1 MKPAL
6 KKLEDFA
13 SLCERSYI
21 YRHGLFFLT
30 TLFVICAYGYYFGT
44 FDQASHIP
52 FLKKSIDPSLFFHD
66 HFFDLRN
73 SHYSYFWLLFIPFYK
88 AGILEIS
95 MFIVHILATYL
106 TFWALWNLGKTLF
119 KNALTSVL
127 VIVSSALPHIGFSGF
142 PLFEFSM
149 LNRTVALPFE
159 IIAINYYLKKNYF
172 VSFFLLGIL
181 YNLHALSIHFIV
193 AMIAVDAILSF
204 KSQRGKFLG
213 VLKAVPIFII
223 CALPVL
229 IWKTGHTGASL
240 TFNSNT
246 EWYSILN
253 NALFYHLFNFV
264 SISVP
269 IVTLLAVG
277 GVSAVVI
284 FFYTNKECKGDIH
297 TTIKHFIYASL
308 LILLS
313 QFIATYFYPSTVII
327 QSQVMR
333 IGIFISLFAYLYLA
347 HYVSLWIHRSSL
359 VFVFLATTLVFSFS
373 PLFSLIS
380 LFLIKRI
387 TSTKKMII
395 GSLVYIGVFLYI
407 LVSLLLLNLARPRI
421 SIWPEKTP
429 FYDVQLWAK
438 NNTPKDAIFITPP
451 SKWWLYDV
459 EWRVISERS
468 TVSTLSELLEA
479 AFDPS
484 YIHYWKPR
492 FEDIAPRAL
501 VQFKGDYLVNFKIAN
516 NAFYTNTSERFLYLA
531 KKYNAS
537 YLVVEKKYEYNLPIV
552 YKNEAYSVY
561 SFKYQDHE

>member
-1 MKPAL
+1 MKKAL
-6 KKLEDFA
+6 HSPL
-13 SLCERSYI
+13 
-21 YRHGLFFLT
+21 YRHILFSAL
-30 TLFVICAYGYYFGT
+30 TLFIVLAYGYYFGT
-44 FDQASHIP
+44 FDQSSHIP
-52 FLKKSIDPSLFFHD
+52 FLKKTVDPSLFPQD
-66 HFFDLRN
+66 HFFDLRT

-88 AGILEIS
+88 AGMLEIS
-95 MFIVHILATYL
+95 MFIVHIFATYL
-106 TFWALWNLGKTLF
+106 TFWALWNLSKTLF
-119 KNALTSVL
+119 NNPLTSLL
-127 VIVSSALPHIGFSGF
+127 VVVSSAFPHIGFSGF

-159 IIAINYYLKKNYF
+159 LIAINYYLKKNYV
-172 VSFFLLGIL
+172 VSFLLLGIL
-181 YNLHALSIHFIV
+181 YNLHALSVHFIV
-193 AMIAVDAILSF
+193 AMIAVDTILSF
-204 KSQRGKFLG
+204 KSQKGKFLG
-213 VLKAVPIFII
+213 ILKAIPIFII

-229 IWKTGHTGASL
+229 VWKTGHTGASL
-240 TFNSNT
+240 MFNSNI

-253 NALFYHLFNFV
+253 NALFYHLFNFM

-277 GVSAVVI
+277 GVSAIVI
-284 FFYTNKECKGDIH
+284 FFTTNKEYKDDIH

-308 LILLS
+308 LILLL
-313 QFIATYFYPSTVII
+313 QFIATYFYPSTIII
-327 QSQVMR
+327 QSQVVR
-333 IGIFISLFAYLYLA
+333 VGIFISLFAYLYLA
-347 HYVSLWIHRSSL
+347 HYVSLWIHRSRAVFIFLMSSL
-359 VFVFLATTLVFSFS
+359 IFSFS

-395 GSLVYIGVFLYI
+395 GSLVYIGIFLYI

-438 NNTPKDAIFITPP
+438 NNTPKDTIFITPP

-492 FEDIAPRAL
+492 FEDIAPGAL
-501 VQFKGDYLVNFKIAN
+501 AQFKGDYLSNFKIAN
-516 NAFYTNTSERFLYLA
+516 KAYYKNNTERFLYLA
-531 KKYNAS
+531 RKYNAS
-537 YLVVEKKYEYNLPIV
+537 YLVVERKYQYYLPVVYTNKEYT
-552 YKNEAYSVY
+552 VY
-561 SFKYQDHE
+561 SLKYQAPE

>member
-1 MKPAL
+1 MKTAL
-6 KKLEDFA
+6 KKLDDFA

-21 YRHGLFFLT
+21 YRHGLFLLA

-52 FLKKSIDPSLFFHD
+52 FLKKSIDPSLFPSD
-66 HFFDLRN
+66 RFFDLRN

-95 MFIVHILATYL
+95 MFIAHILATYL

-127 VIVSSALPHIGFSGF
+127 VVVSSALPHIGFSGF
-142 PLFEFSM
+142 PLFEFSL

-159 IIAINYYLKKNYF
+159 LIAITYYLKRNYL
-172 VSFFLLGIL
+172 VSFLLLGIL
-181 YNLHALSIHFIV
+181 YNLHVLSVHFIL
-193 AMIAVDAILSF
+193 AMIGIDFIFSM
-204 KSQRGKFLG
+204 KENKDKTIQI
-213 VLKAVPIFII
+213 LKAAPLFIV
-223 CALPVL
+223 CALPL
-229 IWKTGHTGASL
+229 FIWKLGHSGVM
-240 TFNSNT
+240 FIQDK

-253 NALFYHLFNFV
+253 NALFFHLFNFV
-264 SISVP
+264 SIANP
-269 IVTLLAVG
+269 IVTLLTAG
-277 GVSAVVI
+277 GLAAIAI
-284 FFYTNKECKGDIH
+284 FFAIH
-297 TTIKHFIYASL
+297 KTKIGGLHVVMAHFMYAGI
-308 LILLS
+308 LILIS
-313 QFIATYFYPSTVII
+313 QLFATYLYPSTILI
-327 QSQVMR
+327 QSQVIR
-333 IGIFISLFAYLYLA
+333 VGIFISLFAYLYLA
-347 HYVSLWIHRSSL
+347 DYCASWLHKSPP
-359 VFVFLATTLVFSFS
+359 VFIFLTSALMFSFS
-373 PLFSLIS
+373 PLFALMSLLFVKRLNSPKQLIVGS
-380 LFLIKRI
+380 LF
-387 TSTKKMII
+387 
-395 GSLVYIGVFLYI
+395 SLGLFLTI
-407 LVSLLLLNLARPRI
+407 LGILLFQNLARPTI

-492 FEDIAPRAL
+492 FEDIAPKAL
-501 VQFKGDYLVNFKIAN
+501 VQFKGDYLSNFKIAN
-516 NAFYTNTSERFLYLA
+516 KAYYKNNTERFLYLA

-537 YLVVEKKYEYNLPIV
+537 YLVGEKKYTYHLPIV
-552 YKNEAYSVY
+552 YTNKEYTVY
-561 SFKYQDHE
+561 SLKYQVRE